1 MMCVDYILSVCLDL
15 IYFVSYQ
22 EYGYIYTMYNT
33 TGATFQRLYGVPVKA
48 VLYMTPCLLF
58 LYVNGVMLFTLM
70 SKPVF
75 QETTR
80 YILFGHLLFSDSLH
94 LTMSMVMYML
104 AVIRL
109 KMISYVCMV
118 MSCSAG
124 IIATISPFNLA
135 VMSLERYVAICFP
148 LRHAQIATCRRTHV
162 AIAVMWVLGS
172 LNSLIEVFVFVTIE
186 STPFTMQIFCSRY
199 NLYTQQIYIE
209 LNIAFT
215 TLNFVTVGVII
226 IYTYIAILVTARSV
240 SSDKTLA
247 SKAHKT
253 VLLHLI
259 QLGLCLS
266 STLFNTINTL
276 IHWHMDPVV
285 VMHIQYVLF
294 VGLIIF
300 PRCLSPLIYGLRDP
314 TFKHVFKYYF
324 AFGFRNS
331 VKP

>member
-1 MMCVDYILSVCLDL
+1 
-15 IYFVSYQ
+15 
-22 EYGYIYTMYNT
+22 MYNT

-276 IHWHMDPVV
+276 IHWHMDSVV

-331 VKP
+331 VKPVVIVS

>member
-1 MMCVDYILSVCLDL
+1 
-15 IYFVSYQ
+15 
-22 EYGYIYTMYNT
+22 MYNT
-33 TGATFQRLYGVPVKA
+33 TGATIQRLYGMPVKA
-48 VLYMTPCLLF
+48 VLNMTPCLLF

-104 AVIRL
+104 AVTRL
-109 KMISYVCMV
+109 TMISYVCMV
-118 MSCSAG
+118 ISCSAG
-124 IIATISPFNLA
+124 IIAIISPFNLA

-148 LRHAQIATCRRTHV
+148 LRHTQIATCRRTHV

-186 STPFTMQIFCSRY
+186 STPFTLQIFCST
-199 NLYTQQIYIE
+199 LPGGAIYIE

-240 SSDKTLA
+240 SSDKTSA

-276 IHWHMDPVV
+276 IRWHMDPVV
-285 VMHIQYVLF
+285 GLHIQYVLF
-294 VGLIIF
+294 LGLIIF
-300 PRCLSPLIYGLRDP
+300 PRFLSPLIYGLRDP
-314 TFKHVFKYYF
+314 TFKHIFKYYF
-324 AFGFRNS
+324 TFCFGNS
-331 VKP
+331 VKPVVIVS